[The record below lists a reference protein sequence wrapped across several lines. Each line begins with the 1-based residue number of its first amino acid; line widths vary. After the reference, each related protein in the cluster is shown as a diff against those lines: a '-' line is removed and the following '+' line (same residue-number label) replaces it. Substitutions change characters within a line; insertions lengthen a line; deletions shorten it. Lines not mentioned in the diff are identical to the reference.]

1 MPVVTVTLV
10 AIQVRT
16 EQVST
21 YMSSKANQLL
31 LFFVEERQLFH
42 VERGRG

>member
-1 MPVVTVTLV
+1 MPVYVVMVTLV

-21 YMSSKANQLL
+21 YMPSEASQRL
-31 LFFVEERQLFH
+31 LFIEI
-42 VERGRG
+42 